1 MHKEQEFFQSKS
13 GKYIRWTPYKN
24 ILYFESDG
32 HKVVAKD
39 REEKGVRRSIPGSIS
54 FVPPTAGLLI
64 AGEAVR
70 DLLGI
75 S

>member
-1 MHKEQEFFQSKS
+1 MRRELKARGIYHQKVLYSKEKPVDVSA
-13 GKYIRWTPYKN
+13 N
-24 ILYFESDG
+24 ESESE
-32 HKVVAKD
+32 KD

-70 DLLGI
+70 DILGI